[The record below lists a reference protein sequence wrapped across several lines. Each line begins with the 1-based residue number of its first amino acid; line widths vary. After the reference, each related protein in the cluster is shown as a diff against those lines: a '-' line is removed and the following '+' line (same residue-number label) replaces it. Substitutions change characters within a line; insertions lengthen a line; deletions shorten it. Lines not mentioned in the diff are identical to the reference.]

1 MRSQLVL
8 LLPLVLGACAVGP
21 TFSQRLSTLVGRSEG
36 ELVAE
41 LGVPVRSYDTEGR
54 RFLQFERRSTVAV
67 SQPDPFFYGSPWY
80 GGPWRYRP
88 WLNAPAYA
96 EVQCD
101 ITFALR
107 SQRVE
112 SFTLNGQGCG

>member
-1 MRSQLVL
+1 MRSRVLL
-8 LLPLVLGACAVGP
+8 LLPLVLGACTVGP
-21 TFSQRLSTLVGRSEG
+21 TLSQRLSTFIGRSEG

-41 LGVPVRSYDTEGR
+41 LGVPVRSYETEGR
-54 RFLQFERRSTVAV
+54 LFLQFERRSTIAVA
-67 SQPDPFFYGSPWY
+67 QPDPFFYGGY

-88 WLNAPAYA
+88 WLNSPAYA
-96 EVQCD
+96 EIQCD

>member
-1 MRSQLVL
+1 VLL

-21 TFSQRLSTLVGRSEG
+21 TLSQRLAAYVGRSEG
-36 ELVAE
+36 ELVAN
-41 LGVPVRSYDTEGR
+41 LGVPVRSYETEGR

-67 SQPDPFFYGSPWY
+67 SQPDPFFYA

-88 WLNAPAYA
+88 WMNAPAYA

-101 ITFALR
+101 ITFSLR
-107 SQRVE
+107 DQRVE
-112 SFTLNGQGCG
+112 SFTLNGQGCA